1 MSEGAWFYDNNRDDD
16 DPEIAEIDRIYCF
29 DESRWTEEHYQQL
42 GKIFK
47 ELPGY
52 QDPMPDRGPYWF
64 GTDDEDIPHL
74 WASLEPPGLQVAGV
88 LARKDW
94 EAWHQA
100 FWEKIQ
106 DFPFR
111 EQW

>member
-1 MSEGAWFYDNNRDDD
+1 MSEGAWFYDNWVEEDDHK
-16 DPEIAEIDRIYCF
+16 IIDVERIYCF
-29 DESRWTEEHYQQL
+29 DWDLCSDSHMKKLDRIYT
-42 GKIFK
+42 
-47 ELPGY
+47 ELPEYYGY
-52 QDPMPDRGPYWF
+52 AVGCPYWF
-64 GTDDEDIPHL
+64 GDDDNRIPHV
-74 WASLEPPGLQVAGV
+74 WASVEPPGLQVAGV